1 MIEQTVNSIL
11 EAEDEAKRR
20 IAEAESKA
28 AEVLNNGE
36 LAVEALRKQA
46 AADNKAFVAEA
57 QAAADKLAAEKAAES
72 LAKQNAAADA
82 ENKTYAVNVDKAVKT
97 ILESL

>member
-46 AADNKAFVAEA
+46 VADNKAFVAEA
-57 QAAADKLAAEKAAES
+57 QAAADKLAAEKAAEY

>member
-20 IAEAESKA
+20 ISEAENKA

-57 QAAADKLAAEKAAES
+57 QAAADKLAAEKAAEY

>member
-57 QAAADKLAAEKAAES
+57 QAAADKLAAEKAAEY

-82 ENKTYAVNVDKAVKT
+82 ETKTYAVNVDRAVKT

>member
-36 LAVEALRKQA
+36 LAVEDLRKQA

-57 QAAADKLAAEKAAES
+57 QAAADKLAAEKAAEY

>member
-36 LAVEALRKQA
+36 LAVEALREQA

-57 QAAADKLAAEKAAES
+57 QAAADKLAAEKAAEY

>member
-11 EAEDEAKRR
+11 EAEDEAKCR

-57 QAAADKLAAEKAAES
+57 QAAADKLAAEKAAEY

>member
-46 AADNKAFVAEA
+46 AAD
-57 QAAADKLAAEKAAES
+57 KLAAEKAAEY

>member
-57 QAAADKLAAEKAAES
+57 QAAADKLAAEKAAEY
-72 LAKQNAAADA
+72 LAKQNAAAAA

>member
-57 QAAADKLAAEKAAES
+57 QAAADKLAAEKAAEY

-82 ENKTYAVNVDKAVKT
+82 ENKTYALNVDKAVKT

>member
-46 AADNKAFVAEA
+46 AAANKAFVAEA
-57 QAAADKLAAEKAAES
+57 QAAADKLAAEKAAEY

>member
-20 IAEAESKA
+20 ISEAESKA

-57 QAAADKLAAEKAAES
+57 QAAADKLAAEKAAEY

>member
-20 IAEAESKA
+20 ISEAESKA
-28 AEVLNNGE
+28 AELLNNGE

-57 QAAADKLAAEKAAES
+57 QAAADKLAAEKAAEY

-82 ENKTYAVNVDKAVKT
+82 EKKTYAVNVDKAVKT

>member
-57 QAAADKLAAEKAAES
+57 QAAADKLAAEKAAEY
-72 LAKQNAAADA
+72 LAKQNAVADA

>member
-20 IAEAESKA
+20 ISEAESKA

-46 AADNKAFVAEA
+46 AADNKALVAEA
-57 QAAADKLAAEKAAES
+57 QAAADKLAAEKAAEY

>member
-57 QAAADKLAAEKAAES
+57 QAAADKLAAEKADEY

>member
-57 QAAADKLAAEKAAES
+57 QVTADKLAAEKAAEY

>member
-36 LAVEALRKQA
+36 LAVEAIRKQA

-57 QAAADKLAAEKAAES
+57 QAAADKLAAEKAAEY

>member
-57 QAAADKLAAEKAAES
+57 QAAADKLAAEKAAEY

-82 ENKTYAVNVDKAVKT
+82 ENKIYAVNVDKAVKT

>member
-57 QAAADKLAAEKAAES
+57 QAAADKLAAEKADEY
-72 LAKQNAAADA
+72 LAKQNAAVDA

>member
-57 QAAADKLAAEKAAES
+57 QDAADKLAAEKAAEY

>member
-1 MIEQTVNSIL
+1 M
-11 EAEDEAKRR
+11 
-20 IAEAESKA
+20 
-28 AEVLNNGE
+28 LNNGE

-57 QAAADKLAAEKAAES
+57 QAAADKLAAEKAAEY

>member
-57 QAAADKLAAEKAAES
+57 QTAADKLAAEKAAEY

>member
-20 IAEAESKA
+20 IAEAESNA

-57 QAAADKLAAEKAAES
+57 QAAADKLAAEKAAEY

>member
-36 LAVEALRKQA
+36 LAVEGLRKQA

-57 QAAADKLAAEKAAES
+57 QAAADKLAAEKAAEY

>member
-57 QAAADKLAAEKAAES
+57 QAAADKLAAEKAAEY

-82 ENKTYAVNVDKAVKT
+82 ENKTYVVNVDKAVKT

>member
-28 AEVLNNGE
+28 AELLNNGE

-46 AADNKAFVAEA
+46 AADNKALVAEA
-57 QAAADKLAAEKAAES
+57 QAAADKLAAEKAAEY

>member
-57 QAAADKLAAEKAAES
+57 QADADKLAAEKAAEY

>member
-46 AADNKAFVAEA
+46 TADNKAFVAEA
-57 QAAADKLAAEKAAES
+57 QAAADKLAAEKAAEY

>member
-57 QAAADKLAAEKAAES
+57 QATADKLAAEKAAEY

>member
-57 QAAADKLAAEKAAES
+57 QAAADKLAAEKAAEY
-72 LAKQNAAADA
+72 LAKHNAAADA

>member
-46 AADNKAFVAEA
+46 ASDNKVFVAEA
-57 QAAADKLAAEKAAES
+57 QAAADKLAAEKAAEY

>member
-20 IAEAESKA
+20 IVEAESKA

-57 QAAADKLAAEKAAES
+57 QAAADKLAAEKAAEY

>member
-28 AEVLNNGE
+28 AEVLNNSE

-57 QAAADKLAAEKAAES
+57 QAAADKLAAEKAAEY

>member
-36 LAVEALRKQA
+36 LAVEALRKQV

-57 QAAADKLAAEKAAES
+57 QAAADKLAAEKAAEY

>member
-57 QAAADKLAAEKAAES
+57 QGAADKLAAEKAAEY

>member
-57 QAAADKLAAEKAAES
+57 QAAADKLAAEKAAEY

-82 ENKTYAVNVDKAVKT
+82 ENKTYAVNLEKAVKT

>member
-46 AADNKAFVAEA
+46 ATDNKAFVAEA
-57 QAAADKLAAEKAAES
+57 QAAADKLAAEKAAEY

>member
-20 IAEAESKA
+20 ISEAESKA
-28 AEVLNNGE
+28 AELLNNGE

-57 QAAADKLAAEKAAES
+57 QAAADKLAAKKAAEY

>member
-46 AADNKAFVAEA
+46 AADNKTFVAEA
-57 QAAADKLAAEKAAES
+57 QAAADKLAAEKAAEY